1 MLKFRLNSF
10 IDYMRQAGSGST
22 GGGPRSGYDELD
34 TTLMPPRPG
43 EHYGRGGSGG
53 SPANAGG
60 GSTGSG
66 AGGVQS
72 GVPPHPTHHYGTG
85 GPAGQYPN
93 LHLNFL
99 YKWFLLIHIFIVR
112 CLCFIILIQFRDL
125 MFCYV
130 ERII

>member
-1 MLKFRLNSF
+1 
-10 IDYMRQAGSGST
+10 MRQAGSGST

-72 GVPPHPTHHYGTG
+72 GVPPHPTHHYGAG

-93 LHLNFL
+93 LHLDFL
-99 YKWFLLIHIFIVR
+99 SVFIELFLFIHIFIVR
-112 CLCFIILIQFRDL
+112 CLCFIIYFDSISRP
-125 MFCYV
+125 YV
-130 ERII
+130 LLC

>member
-99 YKWFLLIHIFIVR
+99 FYINGF
-112 CLCFIILIQFRDL
+112 
-125 MFCYV
+125 Y
-130 ERII
+130 

>member
-1 MLKFRLNSF
+1 MLNFRSNLF

-72 GVPPHPTHHYGTG
+72 GVPPHPTHHYGAG

-93 LHLNFL
+93 LHLDFL
-99 YKWFLLIHIFIVR
+99 SVFISIVFIYSYIH
-112 CLCFIILIQFRDL
+112 C
-125 MFCYV
+125 
-130 ERII
+130 